1 MKKSTK
7 ITGAVFG
14 ALLGVLALTAS
25 SCTSDADTVS
35 ENLSTE
41 AEKFNV
47 QRVIIGVNGITDET
61 AFYVE
66 GRCSIE
72 IESRKLVTI
81 CKHAD
86 DDYRKHYLC
95 LSDNVFWTAVQTE
108 GLDVSEYHTKIVLK
122 PQNIIPEF
130 DILIGED
137 GSIEQAPQNYVG
149 ENPNEETGE

>member
-7 ITGAVFG
+7 IAGVTLA
-14 ALLGVLALTAS
+14 AMLGILALTAS
-25 SCTSDADTVS
+25 SCGSDADTVS

-47 QRVIIGVNGITDET
+47 QRVIIGINGITDEP

-72 IESRKLVTI
+72 IETRKLITI

-86 DDYRKHYLC
+86 DDYRKHYLG

-108 GLDVSEYHTKIVLK
+108 GLDVSEYHTKIVLR
-122 PQNIIPEF
+122 PQSILPEF
-130 DILIGED
+130 DIQIGED
-137 GSIEQAPQNYVG
+137 GSISQAPEVFTP
-149 ENPNEETGE
+149 ENPNGGDE